1 MADNVF
7 LKVGKILNTH
17 GIKGEVKVEF
27 LCDTAE
33 DFFDIEK
40 VFLDVNENPCE
51 ISYMR
56 MHKNHILIK
65 FSEINTRT
73 EAEALKNKYIYA
85 YKSDIPLREDHY
97 FIEDL
102 KGCEIFDF
110 ESGKKYGV
118 LKDVWNS
125 GASDVYTV
133 VGDDEKEYYLPIIP
147 GTIKEID
154 IKNNEILVCPLKGVF
169 SDED

>member
-1 MADNVF
+1 MADNIF

-17 GIKGEVKVEF
+17 GIKGEVKTEF

-40 VFLDVNENPCE
+40 LFLNVNEGPCE

-65 FSEINTRT
+65 FADINTRG
-73 EAEALKNKYIYA
+73 EAETLKGKYIYA
-85 YKSDIPLREDHY
+85 YKSDIPLKKNHY

-125 GASDVYTV
+125 GASDIYTV
-133 VGDDEKEYYLPIIP
+133 VDDDKKEYYLPIIP

-154 IKNNEILVCPLKGVF
+154 VKDNRIVVCPLKGVF
-169 SDED
+169 SDEN

>member
-1 MADNVF
+1 MSDNIF

-17 GIKGEVKVEF
+17 GIKGEVKVEC
-27 LCDTAE
+27 LCDSAE
-33 DFFDIEK
+33 DFFGIEK
-40 VFLDVNENPCE
+40 LFLNINENPCE

-65 FSEINTRT
+65 FEDIGTRAQ
-73 EAEALKNKYIYA
+73 AETLKNKYIYA
-85 YKSDIPLREDHY
+85 YKSDIPLKRDHY

-102 KGCEIFDF
+102 KNCEIIDFD
-110 ESGKKYGV
+110 SGKKYGM

-125 GASDVYTV
+125 GASDIYTV
-133 VGDDEKEYYLPIIP
+133 VDDKKEYYLPIIP
-147 GTIKEID
+147 GTIKEVD
-154 IKNNEILVCPLKGVF
+154 IKNNKISVCPLKGVF

>member
-1 MADNVF
+1 MADNIF

-17 GIKGEVKVEF
+17 GIKGEVKAEF

-40 VFLDVNENPCE
+40 MFLDVGEKPCE

-65 FSEINTRT
+65 FADIDTRD
-73 EAEALKNKYIYA
+73 EAEILKGKYIYA
-85 YKSDIPLREDHY
+85 YKIDIPLKADHY

-110 ESGKKYGV
+110 ENSEKYGV

-125 GASDVYTV
+125 GASDIYTV
-133 VGDDEKEYYLPIIP
+133 VGEDGREYYLPIIP

-154 IKNNEILVCPLKGVF
+154 IKNDKILVCPLKGVF

>member
-1 MADNVF
+1 MSDNIF
-7 LKVGKILNTH
+7 LKIGKILNTH

-33 DFFDIEK
+33 DFFGIEK
-40 VFLDVNENPCE
+40 VFLNINDKPCE

-65 FSEINTRT
+65 FSDINSRT
-73 EAEALKNKYIYA
+73 EAEMLKGKYIYA
-85 YKSDIPLREDHY
+85 YKSDIPLKEDHY

-102 KGCEIFDF
+102 KNCEIIDFD
-110 ESGKKYGV
+110 SGKKYGM

-125 GASDVYTV
+125 GASDIYTV
-133 VGDDEKEYYLPIIP
+133 VDDKKEYYLPIIP
-147 GTIKEID
+147 GTIKEVD
-154 IKNNEILVCPLKGVF
+154 IKNNKISVCPLKGVF

>member
-1 MADNVF
+1 MADNIF

-17 GIKGEVKVEF
+17 GIKGEVKAEF

-33 DFFDIEK
+33 DFFGIEK
-40 VFLDVNENPCE
+40 VFLDVNEKPCE

-56 MHKNHILIK
+56 MHKNYILIK
-65 FSEINTRT
+65 FAGVNTRD
-73 EAEALKNKYIYA
+73 EAEMLKGKYIYA
-85 YKSDIPLREDHY
+85 LKSDIPIKKDHY

-102 KGCEIFDF
+102 KSCQILDFD
-110 ESGKKYGV
+110 SGKKYGI

-125 GASDVYTV
+125 GASDIYTV
-133 VGDDEKEYYLPIIP
+133 IGEDRREYYLPIIP

-154 IKNNEILVCPLKGVF
+154 IKNGRISVCPLKGVF
-169 SDED
+169 GDEN

>member
-1 MADNVF
+1 MADNIF
-7 LKVGKILNTH
+7 LEVGKILNTH
-17 GIKGEVKVEF
+17 GIKGEVKVQF

-40 VFLDVNENPCE
+40 VFLDVNEKPCE

-56 MHKNHILIK
+56 MHKNNILIK
-65 FSEINTRT
+65 FADINTRND
-73 EAEALKNKYIYA
+73 AEMLKGKYIYA
-85 YKSDIPLREDHY
+85 YKKDIPLKENHY

-110 ESGKKYGV
+110 ESGKKYGIV
-118 LKDVWNS
+118 KDIWNS

-133 VGDDEKEYYLPIIP
+133 VDDDKKEYYLPIIP

-154 IKNNEILVCPLKGVF
+154 TQNNKISVCPLKGVF
-169 SDED
+169 SGED

>member
-1 MADNVF
+1 MADNIF
-7 LKVGKILNTH
+7 LKLGRILNVH

-33 DFFDIEK
+33 DFFDTPK
-40 VFLDVNENPCE
+40 MFLDINEEPCE

-65 FSEINTRT
+65 FKDINTRT
-73 EAEALKNKYIYA
+73 EAEALKGKYIYA
-85 YKSDIPLREDHY
+85 YKSDIPLKKGRY
-97 FIEDL
+97 FIADL
-102 KGCEIFDF
+102 MGCEIVDSD
-110 ESGKKYGV
+110 SGEKYGI

-125 GASDVYTV
+125 GASDIYTV
-133 VGDDEKEYYLPIIP
+133 VGDNKKEYYLPIIP

-154 IKNNEILVCPLKGVF
+154 IQNNKISVCPLKGVF

>member
-1 MADNVF
+1 MADNIF
-7 LKVGKILNTH
+7 LKVGRILNTH
-17 GIKGEVKVEF
+17 GIKGEVKAEY

-40 VFLDVNENPCE
+40 VFLDVNKKPCE

-65 FSEINTRT
+65 FADINTRD
-73 EAEALKNKYIYA
+73 EAEMLKGKYIYA
-85 YKSDIPLREDHY
+85 YKTDIPLQEGHY
-97 FIEDL
+97 FVEDL

-125 GASDVYTV
+125 GASDIYTV
-133 VGDDEKEYYLPIIP
+133 VGEDGREYYLPIIP
-147 GTIKEID
+147 GTIKDID
-154 IKNNEILVCPLKGVF
+154 IKNDKILVCPLKGVF